1 MAVSSNT
8 YTLPQSAYTVNV
20 DPNRSLGTLAV
31 VPTLNEEDIRKGAF
45 ELPVS
50 TMVDLWLARFGND
63 WVDLSEI
70 ENSDAFF
77 YTMFTRLKQLSELE
91 VHYLTDRARYVC
103 RLPQ

>member
-1 MAVSSNT
+1 MAVSN
-8 YTLPQSAYTVNV
+8 SAYTVNV
-20 DPNRSLGTLAV
+20 APNVSRATLNV

-45 ELPVS
+45 ELPVN

-77 YTMFTRLKQLSELE
+77 YTVFTRLKQLSELE

>member
-1 MAVSSNT
+1 MAVSNSV

-20 DPNRSLGTLAV
+20 NPNVSQATFNI

-63 WVDLSEI
+63 WVDLAEI

-77 YTMFTRLKQLSELE
+77 YTVFTRLKQLSELE